1 MNYLKCKTTV
11 KKSMDDVV
19 INCKDKSI
27 PLKVILK
34 SKGSVIVDQTMK
46 KVFRTVFILNAV
58 NELII
63 LAFCVFS

>member
-1 MNYLKCKTTV
+1 
-11 KKSMDDVV
+11 MDDVV